1 MKRKYFNFDG
11 VEEGAAPVDL
21 LATGEW
27 AVVILEE
34 PLEES
39 KRNRPKIRR
48 RGRRVDGG
56 AGTTVAVLRM
66 RSKRIIISISRM
78 NTMPDIMRNTTIERK
93 MMI

>member
-39 KRNRPKIRR
+39 KRNRPF
-48 RGRRVDGG
+48 GG